1 VFETRPMVDALLLLA
16 LLVGIATLFVAVYIL
31 RTSRRSEALGKDRHE
46 LLRDQHYRLEM
57 LREERR
63 MLTEQLERES
73 RERRLLTEYLEQTDP
88 RLMENLERWRQACLE
103 SEREVERL
111 EEERERLQQE
121 QSSDVEQ
128 ERQRLAENLESGR
141 KKRVEV
147 HRQAERQ
154 VGERV
159 RLERKLSS
167 RRQTILAKTLRN
179 IEPR

>member
-1 VFETRPMVDALLLLA
+1 MISALLGVTV
-16 LLVGIATLFVAVYIL
+16 LVGVATLAVAIGAL
-31 RTSRRSEALGKDRHE
+31 RSSRRSEGLGENCHE
-46 LLRDQHYRLEM
+46 LLRDQRDRLDM

-88 RLMENLERWRQACLE
+88 RLMENLERWRQARLE

-141 KKRVEV
+141 
-147 HRQAERQ
+147 
-154 VGERV
+154 
-159 RLERKLSS
+159 
-167 RRQTILAKTLRN
+167 
-179 IEPR
+179 